1 MKLDNETKSCF
12 NCAELAFGDI
22 SLIIKPISSCRLKV
36 LEAIRSLGEH
46 ICMNFI
52 LHHQNPQQLTDNLRS
67 AIGLRDDQFLPMEQ
81 NIEENALHSFSKAF
95 PKFAN
100 VLRNAGYEPE
110 NLLYLE
116 EYFQFLSKINLENNA
131 Q

>member
-12 NCAELAFGDI
+12 NYAELAFGDI
-22 SLIIKPISSCRLKV
+22 SLISKPISSSIK
-36 LEAIRSLGEH
+36 EKQWSSLLYGTTQHELS
-46 ICMNFI
+46 M
-52 LHHQNPQQLTDNLRS
+52 QLIIDELS
-67 AIGLRDDQFLPMEQ
+67 KPD
-81 NIEENALHSFSKAF
+81 SFSKAF

>member
-1 MKLDNETKSCF
+1 
-12 NCAELAFGDI
+12 
-22 SLIIKPISSCRLKV
+22 
-36 LEAIRSLGEH
+36 
-46 ICMNFI
+46 
-52 LHHQNPQQLTDNLRS
+52 
-67 AIGLRDDQFLPMEQ
+67 
-81 NIEENALHSFSKAF
+81 SFSKAF